1 MRDEIVSNK
10 VHFKG
15 APDWVASGAID
26 KDGGLNWYNAYACQL
41 VINECGGEHGINAYV
56 EDLPNYPDYLD
67 RYMFVGMGY
76 NTDDWRNSAVDRGY
90 EDY

>member
-1 MRDEIVSNK
+1 MRGEIMSNK
-10 VHFKG
+10 VHFEG

-26 KDGGLNWYNAYACQL
+26 KDGSLNWYNAYTCQL
-41 VINECGGEHGINAYV
+41 VIYECVGEYGINAYI

-76 NTDDWRNSAVDRGY
+76 NTDDWRNSAVDRGC

>member
-1 MRDEIVSNK
+1 MRGETMSNK
-10 VHFKG
+10 VHFEG
-15 APDWVASGAID
+15 APDWFASGDID
-26 KDGGLNWYNAYACQL
+26 KDGSLNWYNAYACQL

-76 NTDDWRNSAVDRGY
+76 NTDDWRNSAVDRGC